1 VPPEGRNPRLRLQD
15 IAEAI
20 DRILVYTAS
29 HSLESFRAD
38 RMTIDAVV
46 RNLEVIGEAARHVDA
61 ETAARLPDVPWQ
73 DMRGLRNL
81 LIHEYFGVSTSIVW
95 ETISR
100 DLRPVREAI
109 QRALDQP

>member
-1 VPPEGRNPRLRLQD
+1 MPPRDPDLRLHD

-20 DRILVYTAS
+20 DRIFEYSTS
-29 HSLESFRAD
+29 HSLDSFAAD
-38 RMTIDAVV
+38 QMAVDAVV

-61 ETAARLPDVPWQ
+61 VTAARLADVPWQ
-73 DMRGLRNL
+73 DMRDLRNL
-81 LIHEYFGVSTSIVW
+81 LIHEYFGVSVPIIW

-109 QRALDQP
+109 RRDLQRS